1 MKKYY
6 ISTNTLLK
14 YNEISG
20 ADYSD
25 SIELYGSPEEAMKY
39 ACQSMMAYVS
49 KIADLINIREY
60 ITHKLLSQETLDF
73 TMNDNRVK
81 CTIIKNENEIRLVV
95 KQTLNVE
102 GYRFDVSLTHQLLIN
117 EIEEENVGFIVV
129 GKFDSESHSYMQ
141 ILSGSPISS
150 IKDTLIEIDK
160 LKLAKMRNLCDFVIC
175 IVDTEK
181 VKEEGIEKFEN
192 KKRKILK

>member
-25 SIELYGSPEEAMKY
+25 SIELYSSPEEAMKY

-49 KIADLINIREY
+49 KIDDLINIREY

-141 ILSGSPISS
+141 ILSGSPISN

>member
-25 SIELYGSPEEAMKY
+25 SIELYSSPEEAMKY

-49 KIADLINIREY
+49 KIDDLINIREY

-181 VKEEGIEKFEN
+181 VKEDGIEKFEN

>member
-25 SIELYGSPEEAMKY
+25 SIELYSSPEEAMKY

-49 KIADLINIREY
+49 KIDDLINIREY

>member
-25 SIELYGSPEEAMKY
+25 SIELYSSPEEAMKY
-39 ACQSMMAYVS
+39 ACQSTMAYVS
-49 KIADLINIREY
+49 KIDDLINIREY

-141 ILSGSPISS
+141 ILSGSPISN

>member
-25 SIELYGSPEEAMKY
+25 SIELYSSPEEAMKY

-49 KIADLINIREY
+49 KIDDLINIREY

-160 LKLAKMRNLCDFVIC
+160 LRLAKMRNLCDFVIC

>member
-25 SIELYGSPEEAMKY
+25 SIELYSSPEEAMKY

-49 KIADLINIREY
+49 KIDDLINIREY

-81 CTIIKNENEIRLVV
+81 CTIIKNEKEIRLVV

>member
-25 SIELYGSPEEAMKY
+25 SIELYSSPEEAMKY

-49 KIADLINIREY
+49 KIDDLINIREY

-117 EIEEENVGFIVV
+117 EIE
-129 GKFDSESHSYMQ
+129 
-141 ILSGSPISS
+141 
-150 IKDTLIEIDK
+150 
-160 LKLAKMRNLCDFVIC
+160 
-175 IVDTEK
+175 
-181 VKEEGIEKFEN
+181 
-192 KKRKILK
+192 